1 MSKRRALSTRERV
14 RLFHLHGG
22 ICHICETKIDGSR
35 EGWEIE
41 HVISLAMGGEDK
53 DGNMKPAH
61 WKCHKKKTA
70 EVDAPRLA
78 QAKRREAKHIG
89 AKAPSKRPL
98 PGSKASRWKKRM
110 DGTVERRSARE
121 SQ

>member
-1 MSKRRALSTRERV
+1 MVERRSLSTRERV

-22 ICHICETKIDGSR
+22 VCHICETKIDGSR

-41 HVISLAMGGEDK
+41 HVISLAMGGEDA
-53 DGNMKPAH
+53 DRNMKPAH

-78 QAKRREAKHIG
+78 QAKRREARHIG
-89 AKAPSKRPL
+89 AKAPSRTPL
-98 PGSKASRWKKRM
+98 PGGKDSEWKRSFKH
-110 DGTVERRSARE
+110 GWVRRDSGDAT
-121 SQ
+121 